1 LTPRKNF
8 ACPSR
13 SRWLNFAPPSTKSS
27 ATDAAFFS
35 RRQKLLAT
43 VAPVLFLK
51 SKPMK
56 KLPVV
61 VIVGTRPEAVK
72 MAPVIRAL
80 KKSKTLTPITL
91 STSQHKQMTRQI
103 LAGFD
108 LKVDHDLNVMRKGQN
123 LWDLSSRLVTK
134 VGRFLDTHKVAAVLV
149 QGDTTSAFFGGLCA
163 FYHKVPVGH
172 IEAGLRTH
180 EMYSPFPEEMNR
192 TLLGALATWHFPPTD
207 DAVARLRAEDI
218 SADTIHMTG
227 NTVVDALRWMV
238 PRCSDAPL
246 KKLIGADAMKK
257 RLILV
262 TCHRR
267 ENLGAPMKEVATS
280 IATIARENPDTVVLF
295 PVHPNPAVRAT
306 VTPLLSGIANV
317 VLTEPL
323 DYDQFLSCLKHA
335 YLVLSDSGGVQEE
348 ATALGKPVLVLRES
362 TERQEGVKAGALK
375 LVGTNGKLIL
385 RETRRLLNDRAAY
398 EKMSRCSNVFGDGKS
413 SERIV
418 KILERSLAK

>member
-1 LTPRKNF
+1 
-8 ACPSR
+8 
-13 SRWLNFAPPSTKSS
+13 
-27 ATDAAFFS
+27 
-35 RRQKLLAT
+35 
-43 VAPVLFLK
+43 
-51 SKPMK
+51 MK
-56 KLPVV
+56 KYRVA

-80 KKSKTLTPITL
+80 ARSKKLSPLII
-91 STSQHKQMTRQI
+91 STSQHQQMTHQI
-103 LAGFD
+103 LGSFG
-108 LKVDHDLNVMRKGQN
+108 LKVDHDLKVMRKGQT
-123 LWDLSSRLVTK
+123 LWDLSGRLASK
-134 VGRFLDTHKVAAVLV
+134 IGRFFEADRVEAVLV

-163 FYHKVPVGH
+163 FYHKIPVGH
-172 IEAGLRTH
+172 IEAGLRTQQ
-180 EMYSPFPEEMNR
+180 MYSPFPEEMNR
-192 TLLGALATWHFPPTD
+192 TLLGALATWHFPPTQ
-207 DAVARLRAEDI
+207 DAVKRLRAENI
-218 SADTIHMTG
+218 AAETIFMTG

-246 KKLIGADAMKK
+246 KKLIGVAAMKK

-267 ENLGAPMKEVATS
+267 ESFGKPMIEVADA
-280 IATIARENPDTVVLF
+280 IATVARENPDTVVLF

-306 VTPLLSGIANV
+306 VMPRLGGIANV

-323 DYDQFLSCLKHA
+323 DYGQFLSCLKHA

-375 LVGTNGKLIL
+375 LVGTNGKLIV
-385 RETRRLLNDRAAY
+385 RETRKLLANKAAY
-398 EKMSRCSNVFGDGKS
+398 QKMSRCSNVFGDGRS

-418 KILERSLAK
+418 KVLERSLGR

>member
-1 LTPRKNF
+1 
-8 ACPSR
+8 
-13 SRWLNFAPPSTKSS
+13 
-27 ATDAAFFS
+27 
-35 RRQKLLAT
+35 
-43 VAPVLFLK
+43 
-51 SKPMK
+51 MK
-56 KLPVV
+56 KHRVA

-80 KKSKTLTPITL
+80 ARSKKLSPIII
-91 STSQHKQMTRQI
+91 STSQHQQMTHQI
-103 LAGFD
+103 LGTFG
-108 LKVDHDLNVMRKGQN
+108 LKVDHDLKVMRKGQT
-123 LWDLSSRLVTK
+123 LWDLSGRLASK
-134 VGRFLDTHKVAAVLV
+134 IGRFFDADRVAAVLV

-163 FYHKVPVGH
+163 FYHKIPVGH
-172 IEAGLRTH
+172 IEAGLRTN

-192 TLLGALATWHFPPTD
+192 TLLGALATWHFPPTQ
-207 DAVARLRAEDI
+207 DAVKRLRAENI
-218 SADTIHMTG
+218 AADTIFMTG

-246 KKLIGADAMKK
+246 KKLIGAKAMKK

-267 ENLGAPMKEVATS
+267 ESFGKPMKEVANA
-280 IATIARENPDTVVLF
+280 IATVARENPDTVVLF

-306 VTPLLSGIANV
+306 VMPILQGIANV
-317 VLTEPL
+317 ILCEPL
-323 DYDQFLSCLKHA
+323 DYDQFLSCLKRA

-375 LVGTNGKLIL
+375 LVGTDGKLIV
-385 RETRRLLNDRAAY
+385 RESRSLLTNKAAY
-398 EKMSRCSNVFGDGKS
+398 QKMSRCSNVFGDGRS

-418 KILERSLAK
+418 KVLERSLGK